1 VRVEVFGD
9 SGPSVRHVTCYIIR
23 TLNCVSNIMD
33 YAVLP
38 LSDEQEHDF
47 LFGHI
52 RDNN

>member
-9 SGPSVRHVTCYIIR
+9 SGPSLPHVISYLTR

-38 LSDEQEHDF
+38 LSDDQEHAF
-47 LFGHI
+47 LFGHF